1 MKVINI
7 FKHTKLV
14 IRHKLVVFK
23 LCCKIGIPWRGFM
36 HDWSKFSPTEF
47 LESIKYYR
55 GNGSPIRLCKAE
67 KGYSKAWLH
76 HKGRNKHHPEYWID
90 YSLPDKTV
98 IMPYKYAAE
107 MICDKMAAG
116 IVYSGKNWTPNTQ
129 IDYYMKERETSLIHP
144 QIDKFMISVFTEVS
158 KNGLD
163 KTLTKQNI
171 RRLFEKYCIRME
183 NLDEN

>member
-1 MKVINI
+1 MKLINI

-14 IRHKLVVFK
+14 IKHKWVVFK

-76 HKGRNKHHPEYWID
+76 HKGRNKHHYEYWFD
-90 YSLPDKTV
+90 GTAPDKTPV
-98 IMPYKYAAE
+98 IPYKYAVE
-107 MICDKMAAG
+107 MVCDTLAAG
-116 IVYSGKNWTPNTQ
+116 KTYLGKNWKNSSQLEYWNRTKDLTYINIKTANFLEAV
-129 IDYYMKERETSLIHP
+129 YK
-144 QIDKFMISVFTEVS
+144 EVS
-158 KNGLD
+158 ENGIEKTINKKNL
-163 KTLTKQNI
+163 K
-171 RRLFEKYCIRME
+171 RLYDKYCK
-183 NLDEN
+183 